1 MPAFLLPTQPL
12 ERAMYSEDA
21 INARI
26 FYAAYAFY
34 RVWPYE

>member
-1 MPAFLLPTQPL
+1 MPAFLLSITQTL
-12 ERAMYSEDA
+12 NRAIYSEDA

-34 RVWPYE
+34 RV